1 MTPPANPSRANAP
14 PRAVRRDGL
23 VLLVWFTALILIG
36 YGPVLQRLVKQ
47 WMDDPDMGHGFFVPL
62 VAGYIAW
69 LERDKWLSAPV
80 SGNWAGLAL
89 VAWGSIQLM
98 VATLGAELF
107 LARTALLFTIAGAIL
122 LAGGTRIFRALLF
135 PLFLLV
141 FMVPIPEIIY
151 TQITFP
157 LQLLASR
164 AAELA
169 LTLIGV
175 PVFRE
180 GNILELP
187 SQRLSVVEACS
198 GIRSLLSLT
207 FLALVYAYF
216 FDRRV
221 WMRWVLLIASVPI
234 AIVANAFRV
243 TMTGILSEY
252 KREWADGFFHT
263 AEGWVIFM
271 VALVMLVGVHGFIS
285 RAWQAAHEGGKPGA
299 EG

>member
-1 MTPPANPSRANAP
+1 MTPPANPPSAHP
-14 PRAVRRDGL
+14 PPQTVGRGR
-23 VLLVWFTALILIG
+23 LLLLAWFAALILIG
-36 YGPVLQRLVKQ
+36 YAPVLQRLVRQ

-69 LERDKWLSAPV
+69 LKRDEWLSAPA
-80 SGNWAGLAL
+80 SGNWAGMAL
-89 VAWGSIQLM
+89 VAWGSVQLL

-141 FMVPIPEIIY
+141 FMVPIPAIIY

-207 FLALVYAYF
+207 FLSLVYAYF
-216 FDRRV
+216 FDRKV
-221 WMRWVLLIASVPI
+221 WMRWVLLIAAVPI
-234 AIVANAFRV
+234 AILANAFRV

-252 KREWADGFFHT
+252 KREWAEGFFHA

-271 VALVMLVGVHGFIS
+271 LALVMLVGVHWFAG
-285 RAWQAAHEGGKPGA
+285 RAWQAAHESGKPGA

>member
-1 MTPPANPSRANAP
+1 MTPPANPPRANALP
-14 PRAVRRDGL
+14 QTVSRGRV
-23 VLLVWFTALILIG
+23 VLLFWFTALILIG
-36 YGPVLQRLVKQ
+36 YVPVLQRLVRH

-69 LERDKWLSAPV
+69 QKRDEWLSAPA
-80 SGNWAGLAL
+80 SGNWVGMAL
-89 VAWGSIQLM
+89 VAWGSIQLL

-141 FMVPIPEIIY
+141 FMVPIPVIIY

-169 LTLIGV
+169 LTLIGI

-207 FLALVYAYF
+207 FLSLVYAYF
-216 FDRRV
+216 FDRKV

-234 AIVANAFRV
+234 AILANAFRV

-252 KREWADGFFHT
+252 KREWADGFFHA

-271 VALVMLVGVHGFIS
+271 LALVMLVGVHRFVN
-285 RAWQAAHEGGKPGA
+285 RAYQAAHEGEKPGA
-299 EG
+299 EE

>member
-1 MTPPANPSRANAP
+1 MTSPANPTSANAP
-14 PRAVRRDGL
+14 SQAVGRDRL

-80 SGNWAGLAL
+80 SGNWAGLVL
-89 VAWGSIQLM
+89 VAWGSIQLL

-122 LAGGTRIFRALLF
+122 LTGGTRVFRALLF

-141 FMVPIPEIIY
+141 FMVPIPAVIY

-207 FLALVYAYF
+207 FLSLVYAYF
-216 FDRRV
+216 FDRKV
-221 WMRWVLLIASVPI
+221 WMRWVLLIASIPI

-243 TMTGILSEY
+243 TITGILSEY
-252 KREWADGFFHT
+252 KREWADGFFHA

-271 VALVMLVGVHGFIS
+271 LALVMLVGVHWFIN
-285 RAWQAAHEGGKPGA
+285 RAWQAAHEGEKPEV

>member
-1 MTPPANPSRANAP
+1 MTLPANSSSANAS
-14 PRAVRRDGL
+14 PRAVSRDRL
-23 VLLVWFTALILIG
+23 IWLVWFTALILIG

-69 LERDKWLSAPV
+69 LERDRWLSTPA

-89 VAWGSIQLM
+89 VVWGSIQLLI
-98 VATLGAELF
+98 ATLGAELF

-122 LAGGTRIFRALLF
+122 LAGGTGRLRALLF

-141 FMVPIPEIIY
+141 FMVPIPTIIY

-207 FLALVYAYF
+207 FLSLVYAYF

-221 WMRWVLLIASVPI
+221 WMRWVLLFASIPI

-252 KREWADGFFHT
+252 KREWADGFFHA

-271 VALVMLVGVHGFIS
+271 LALIMLVGVHWFVS
-285 RAWQAAHEGGKPGA
+285 RAWRAAHEVGKPGV

>member
-1 MTPPANPSRANAP
+1 MTPPADPLSANAP
-14 PRAVRRDGL
+14 PQAVSRGRL
-23 VLLVWFTALILIG
+23 VLLGWFTALILIG
-36 YGPVLQRLVKQ
+36 YGPVLQRLVRQ

-69 LERDKWLSAPV
+69 LKRDEWLSAPA
-80 SGNWAGLAL
+80 SGNWVGMVL
-89 VAWGSIQLM
+89 VAWGSIQLL

-107 LARTALLFTIAGAIL
+107 LARTALLFTIAGAVL
-122 LAGGTRIFRALLF
+122 LAGGTRVFRALLF

-141 FMVPIPEIIY
+141 FMVPIPAIIY

-187 SQRLSVVEACS
+187 NQRLWVVEACS

-207 FLALVYAYF
+207 FLSLVYAYF

-221 WMRWVLLIASVPI
+221 WMRWVLLIASIPI

-271 VALVMLVGVHGFIS
+271 VALVMLVGVHWFVD
-285 RAWQAAHEGGKPGA
+285 RAWQAAHEGEKPGA

>member
-1 MTPPANPSRANAP
+1 MTPPANPPSANTP
-14 PRAVRRDGL
+14 PQTVSSGRL
-23 VLLVWFTALILIG
+23 VLLGWFTALILIG
-36 YGPVLQRLVKQ
+36 YGPVLQRLVRQ

-69 LERDKWLSAPV
+69 QKRGEWLSAPA
-80 SGNWAGLAL
+80 SGNWVGMAL
-89 VAWGSIQLM
+89 VAWGSIQLL

-141 FMVPIPEIIY
+141 FMVPIPAIIY

-169 LTLIGV
+169 LTLIGI
-175 PVFRE
+175 PVVRE

-187 SQRLSVVEACS
+187 NQRLSVVEACS

-207 FLALVYAYF
+207 FLSLVYAYF
-216 FDRRV
+216 FDRKV

-234 AIVANAFRV
+234 AILANAFRV
-243 TMTGILSEY
+243 TTTGILSEY
-252 KREWADGFFHT
+252 RREWADGFFHA

-271 VALVMLVGVHGFIS
+271 LALVMLVGVHLFVS
-285 RAWQAAHEGGKPGA
+285 RAWEAAHEGEKPGA

>member
-1 MTPPANPSRANAP
+1 MTPSANPLSANPPPQTVSRG
-14 PRAVRRDGL
+14 RL
-23 VLLVWFTALILIG
+23 VLLGWFTALILLG
-36 YGPVLQRLVKQ
+36 YAPVLQRLVRQ

-69 LERDKWLSAPV
+69 LKRDEWLSAPA
-80 SGNWAGLAL
+80 SGNWAGVAL
-89 VAWGSIQLM
+89 VVWGSMQLLL
-98 VATLGAELF
+98 ATLGAELF

-122 LAGGTRIFRALLF
+122 LAGGTRIFLVLLF

-141 FMVPIPEIIY
+141 FMVPIPAIIY

-207 FLALVYAYF
+207 FLSLVYAYF
-216 FDRRV
+216 FDRKV

-234 AIVANAFRV
+234 AILANAFRV

-252 KREWADGFFHT
+252 KREWAEGFFHA

-271 VALVMLVGVHGFIS
+271 LALVMLVGVHWFVS
-285 RAWQAAHEGGKPGA
+285 RAWQAAHESGKPGA

>member
-1 MTPPANPSRANAP
+1 MTPPADPLSANTPPQTVSRG
-14 PRAVRRDGL
+14 RL
-23 VLLVWFTALILIG
+23 VLLGWFTALILIG
-36 YGPVLQRLVKQ
+36 YGPVLQRLVRQ

-69 LERDKWLSAPV
+69 LKRDEWFSAPA
-80 SGNWAGLAL
+80 SGNWVGMAL
-89 VAWGSIQLM
+89 VAWGSIQLL
-98 VATLGAELF
+98 VATLGVELF

-141 FMVPIPEIIY
+141 FMVPIPAIIY

-187 SQRLSVVEACS
+187 NQRLSVVEACS

-207 FLALVYAYF
+207 FLSLVYAYF

-234 AIVANAFRV
+234 AILANAFRV

-252 KREWADGFFHT
+252 KREWADGFFHA

-271 VALVMLVGVHGFIS
+271 VALVMLVGVHRFIS
-285 RAWQAAHEGGKPGA
+285 RAWQAAHEGEKPGA

>member
-1 MTPPANPSRANAP
+1 MTPPADPLSANAP
-14 PRAVRRDGL
+14 PQAVSRGRL
-23 VLLVWFTALILIG
+23 VLLGWFTALILIG
-36 YGPVLQRLVKQ
+36 YGPVLQRLVRQ

-69 LERDKWLSAPV
+69 LKRDEWLSAPA
-80 SGNWAGLAL
+80 SGNWVGMVL
-89 VAWGSIQLM
+89 VAWGSIQLL

-107 LARTALLFTIAGAIL
+107 LARTALLFTIAGAVL
-122 LAGGTRIFRALLF
+122 LAGGTRVFRALLF

-141 FMVPIPEIIY
+141 FMVPIPAIIY

-187 SQRLSVVEACS
+187 NQKLSVVEACS

-207 FLALVYAYF
+207 FLSLVYAYF
-216 FDRRV
+216 FDRKV

-234 AIVANAFRV
+234 AILANAFRV

-271 VALVMLVGVHGFIS
+271 MALVMLVGVHWFVN
-285 RAWQAAHEGGKPGA
+285 RAWRAAHEGGKPGV